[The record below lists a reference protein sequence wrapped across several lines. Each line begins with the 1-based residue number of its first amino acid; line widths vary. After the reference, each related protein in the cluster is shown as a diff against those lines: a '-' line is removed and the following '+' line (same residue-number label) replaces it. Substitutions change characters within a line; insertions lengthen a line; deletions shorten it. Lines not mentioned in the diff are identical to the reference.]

1 MALPPYF
8 HIFKTANIQLKNT
21 MEKPFDTL
29 VNPSQKTLGT
39 IESAISLLGG
49 AYLLYD
55 AFKKEKKSLLE
66 MAAAGF
72 MIYRGVKGLQKS
84 GTLNSTILGSPAT
97 KPHDSNVNIHA
108 RMIVNRPVNEVYN
121 FWRHLGNLPLFMEH
135 LESVTVLGDTHSEW
149 KASLP
154 GGLGTVAWKAE
165 IVSDEPNRHIGWRS
179 LPGSALKNAGK
190 VQFKDA
196 GELGTLVHIVFS
208 YEAPF
213 GSAGAEVARLANPL
227 FERMVRRDVLG
238 FKRYME
244 TGTPQKL
251 QQETVA
257 IYT

>member
-1 MALPPYF
+1 
-8 HIFKTANIQLKNT
+8 
-21 MEKPFDTL
+21 MEKPFDPI
-29 VNPSQKTLGT
+29 VNPSQKTLGS
-39 IESAISLLGG
+39 IESAISILGG

-55 AFKKEKKSLLE
+55 AFKKEKKSILE

-72 MIYRGVKGLQKS
+72 MIYRGVKGLQKN
-84 GTLNSTILGSPAT
+84 GTLNSKLLGKPAA
-97 KPHDSNVNIHA
+97 KPHDSNINIHA
-108 RMIVNRPVNEVYN
+108 RMIVDRSVNEVYN

-149 KASLP
+149 KAAMP
-154 GGLGTVAWKAE
+154 GGIGTVSWKAE
-165 IVSDEPNRHIGWRS
+165 IVAEEPNRFIGWRS
-179 LPGSALKNAGK
+179 MPGSMVANAGK
-190 VQFKDA
+190 VKFKDA

-213 GSAGAEVARLANPL
+213 GSAGAEFARLANPI
-227 FERMVRRDVLG
+227 FERMVRKDVMG

>member
-1 MALPPYF
+1 M
-8 HIFKTANIQLKNT
+8 TT
-21 MEKPFDTL
+21 DMEKLNDLT
-29 VNPSQKTLGT
+29 VARAKKT
-39 IESAISLLGG
+39 ISNVECAISVLGG

-55 AFKKEKKSLLE
+55 SFKKEKKSILE

-72 MIYRGVKGLQKS
+72 MLYRGIKGFQRN
-84 GTLNSTILGSPAT
+84 GVLNKKLFGEPAP
-97 KPHDSNVNIHA
+97 KPADSNINIHA
-108 RMIVNRPVNEVYN
+108 RMIVQRPVNEVYN

-154 GGLGTVAWKAE
+154 GGLGSVSWKAE
-165 IVSDEPNRHIGWRS
+165 IVSEEPNRHIGWRS
-179 LPGSALKNAGK
+179 LPGSAVSNAGK

-196 GELGTLVHIVFS
+196 GELGTLVHVVFS
-208 YEAPF
+208 YNAPF
-213 GSAGAEVARLANPL
+213 GHTGTEIARLISPV
-227 FERMVRRDVLG
+227 FEKMVRKDVLG

-244 TGTPQKL
+244 TGTPQRL